1 MKVTKEKAAQNK
13 DSMVSAAARSYREKG
28 VEGIS
33 IAELARSAGLT
44 HGGFYGQ
51 FPGGKD
57 QLIAEAV
64 TKIFKSNID
73 CWKYAESLKSIVEFY
88 LSEMHRDDRG
98 NSCPIPS
105 LASDVSRCGGSA
117 SASFTNGIQGLLNA
131 LMGHI
136 HQPRRRHADEHTF
149 YKTQARKAVRR
160 SFTGRAGHTNWARA
174 SIREHQDKSVRVG
187 QADARPRTSR
197 TPSGRTKPARGLFLR
212 RR

>member
-73 CWKYAESLKSIVEFY
+73 CWKSAESLKSIVEFY

-136 HQPRRRHADEHTF
+136 HQGTPTE
-149 YKTQARKAVRR
+149 KNEKALHVLV
-160 SFTGRAGHTNWARA
+160 SIAGATLIARA
-174 SIREHQDKSVRVG
+174 VDDPALSLHVLQTV
-187 QADARPRTSR
+187 
-197 TPSGRTKPARGLFLR
+197 TKTLSASASLTQ
-212 RR
+212 